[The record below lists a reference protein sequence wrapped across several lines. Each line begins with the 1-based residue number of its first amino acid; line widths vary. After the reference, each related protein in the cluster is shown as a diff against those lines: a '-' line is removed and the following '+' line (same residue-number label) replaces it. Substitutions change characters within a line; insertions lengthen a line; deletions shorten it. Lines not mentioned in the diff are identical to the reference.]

1 MVNHYLKHLLPQKP
15 DYVMGLMPTAEDWE
29 DYANAVEAI
38 LVALPV
44 LRADVIDPAV
54 ARTKAKEAR
63 ARGEVRKLPST
74 SPGPEV
80 PTG

>member
-1 MVNHYLKHLLPQKP
+1 MNHFLRHLVPTP
-15 DYVMGLMPTAEDWE
+15 PGTGPSLMPTAEDWE

-38 LVALPV
+38 LGALPV

-63 ARGEVRKLPST
+63 ARGEVRTTRPA
-74 SPGPEV
+74 G
-80 PTG
+80 